1 MATSRHGD
9 GADPAAAI
17 PSYRATLK
25 PLAVEE
31 PVDLAIHRPLGYL
44 IARAAYPTAITP
56 DQLTWL
62 SLFIGV
68 SSAAWVFYAG
78 RAGHSLVPASALLTL
93 SAVVDCSDGQLA
105 RMRRSSSVFGRMLDG
120 AVDAIV
126 QASVLAAVLSL
137 LIVRHHSEGAATLA
151 GWTAL
156 WAFALWSGSQHTS
169 LYDRYKN
176 LYLRHTLPG
185 FDEAEDDDQVE
196 SAWAAARAEGL
207 TLTDRLRF
215 FLYRYYVPAQ
225 RRLFAW
231 VDPAVPGRFREMPP
245 YSPELAERYR
255 AQSEGLMRAWCWYG
269 IGTHITALSLAL
281 ALGGVEVYIVAR
293 AALWNGALLVLIP
306 LQRKASRA
314 FFGGAA

>member
-1 MATSRHGD
+1 MATPRHGD
-9 GADPAAAI
+9 GAESAAPI

-31 PVDLAIHRPLGYL
+31 PVDLAIHRPLAYV
-44 IARAAYPTAITP
+44 IARAAYPTSITP

-62 SLFIGV
+62 SMFVGV
-68 SSAAWVFYAG
+68 GSAAWIFTAG
-78 RAGHSLVPASALLTL
+78 RAGHSLAPASALLTL

-105 RMRRSSSVFGRMLDG
+105 RMRRTSSVFGRMLDG

-126 QASVLAAVLSL
+126 QASVLAAVLAL
-137 LIVRHHSEGAATLA
+137 VIARHRAEGPVALG

-156 WAFALWSGSQHTS
+156 WALALWSGSQHTS

-176 LYLRHTLPG
+176 LYLRHTLAS
-185 FDEAEDDDQVE
+185 FNEAEDEEDVE
-196 SAWAAARAEGL
+196 GAWTAAQARGL
-207 TLTDRLRF
+207 TLADRLRF
-215 FLYRYYVPAQ
+215 AVYRFYVPAQ

-231 VDPAVPGRFREMPP
+231 VDPAVPGRFRDMPAH
-245 YSPELAERYR
+245 SPEVAARYR
-255 AQSEGLMRAWCWYG
+255 EHSEGLMRAWCWYG

-293 AALWNGALLVLIP
+293 VALWNGALLVLIP

-314 FFGGAA
+314 FFGGVQ